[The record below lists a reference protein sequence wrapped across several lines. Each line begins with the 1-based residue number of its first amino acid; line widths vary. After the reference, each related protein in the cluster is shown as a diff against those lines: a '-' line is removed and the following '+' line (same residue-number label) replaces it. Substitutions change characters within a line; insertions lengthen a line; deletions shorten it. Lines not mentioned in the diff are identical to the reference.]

1 MGPTHN
7 GMVTKPV
14 TSLLA
19 GGAWATGGEDGGP
32 QSLKDGVPEFLWPY
46 VQTHH
51 CYNIVIV
58 ARVMMEFRE
67 EIKQEELWKYEV
79 AVRRL
84 ESKKENKLEEDEVFK
99 DVDSP
104 LNNKFNYNLFQ
115 I

>member
-1 MGPTHN
+1 
-7 GMVTKPV
+7 
-14 TSLLA
+14 
-19 GGAWATGGEDGGP
+19 
-32 QSLKDGVPEFLWPY
+32 
-46 VQTHH
+46 
-51 CYNIVIV
+51 
-58 ARVMMEFRE
+58 MEFRE